1 MQPNSQN
8 LAPTGPGIALTFLY
22 YFSMTV
28 GIVVVTGS
36 RFLDLAY
43 TSPRLY
49 QYGMGLG
56 LGVGLVAV
64 LINRNLTMDIAFE
77 DQARFTQQLDRVL
90 ADAGFT
96 PNSPNKS
103 DLTRPEFDLI
113 YQRPGFMGWLAGR
126 IYVVLSPEVAQI
138 SSRAANIRRLR
149 QQLSED
155 ADQAGSAHS

>member
-64 LINRNLTMDIAFE
+64 LINRNLTMDIALRIKPASPSSLIGFW
-77 DQARFTQQLDRVL
+77 LMPVL
-90 ADAGFT
+90 
-96 PNSPNKS
+96 P
-103 DLTRPEFDLI
+103 
-113 YQRPGFMGWLAGR
+113 Q
-126 IYVVLSPEVAQI
+126 
-138 SSRAANIRRLR
+138 IRRINR
-149 QQLSED
+149 I
-155 ADQAGSAHS
+155 